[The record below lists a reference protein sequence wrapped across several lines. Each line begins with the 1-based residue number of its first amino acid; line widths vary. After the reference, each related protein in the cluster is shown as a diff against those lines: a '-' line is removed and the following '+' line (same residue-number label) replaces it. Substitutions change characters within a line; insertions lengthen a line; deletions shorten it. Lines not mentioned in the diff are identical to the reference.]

1 MLVPG
6 PPVIY
11 IITGD
16 PEPFN
21 RQNVLLW
28 AHLNGCSMDGP
39 TENLARTMGLDP
51 AEMKSRQHSNMC
63 NKPSRITDEISAACG
78 ARCRV
83 KETLYILNDEL
94 NVSTEQF
101 NA

>member
-1 MLVPG
+1 
-6 PPVIY
+6 
-11 IITGD
+11 
-16 PEPFN
+16 
-21 RQNVLLW
+21 
-28 AHLNGCSMDGP
+28 
-39 TENLARTMGLDP
+39 
-51 AEMKSRQHSNMC
+51 MC